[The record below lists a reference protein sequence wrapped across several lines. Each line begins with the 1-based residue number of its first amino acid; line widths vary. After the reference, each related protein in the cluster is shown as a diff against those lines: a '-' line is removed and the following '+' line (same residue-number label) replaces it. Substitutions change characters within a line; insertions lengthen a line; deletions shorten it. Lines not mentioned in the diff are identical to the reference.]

1 MGPPEKEVLL
11 KCSSLTRT
19 SGDCVGKGSTRSG
32 SLVFANGARGRG
44 IAKVSFFAQKP
55 CVGKRK
61 KRRILTYNNWSWG
74 TRSKIAL
81 LFSYPPMRG
90 WIPGGVLNVYRNIA
104 LTRMSGDVPEIL
116 FSYLMRIRYFP
127 QQRGCTWVRH

>member
-1 MGPPEKEVLL
+1 MT
-11 KCSSLTRT
+11 LTRT
-19 SGDCVGKGSTRSG
+19 GGDCVGNESSRSG
-32 SLVFANGARGRG
+32 AFFFCQWSEGEGNL
-44 IAKVSFFAQKP
+44 KVSFFAQKP

-90 WIPGGVLNVYRNIA
+90 
-104 LTRMSGDVPEIL
+104 
-116 FSYLMRIRYFP
+116 
-127 QQRGCTWVRH
+127 